1 MTDASGRHLRCME
14 VTAWHQ
20 GVRSEPDRRRDV
32 DVQAYRRRLLDLE
45 ASLWARIGRDSD
57 RARTQVGDTPA
68 DEGDASV
75 TDEGTSETFT
85 EAELDTE
92 ILQQV
97 RAALQ
102 RIADGTY
109 GRCLVDGG
117 PIGTKR
123 LDAVPWAPY
132 CIRHQRLLEAAS
144 RSKPTL

>member
-1 MTDASGRHLRCME
+1 M
-14 VTAWHQ
+14 
-20 GVRSEPDRRRDV
+20 
-32 DVQAYRRRLLDLE
+32 DVQAYKRRLLDLE
-45 ASLWARIGRDSD
+45 ASLLTKVVRDSD
-57 RARTQVGDTPA
+57 RGRTQAVGTPA
-68 DEGDASV
+68 DAGDASI
-75 TDEGTSETFT
+75 TDEAASESFT
-85 EAELDTE
+85 EAELDAA

-117 PIGTKR
+117 PMGTKR

-132 CIRHQRLLEAAS
+132 CIKHQRLLEAAS